1 MALIPSVHKPLFLIW
16 MLYSCAHKEEGSKK
30 GLKCGYV
37 IYEWPRRDM
46 KAGEEV
52 FCSYDYK
59 LDDAPPW
66 YQDLWSNRICKL
78 YKQQKVFWYLVIH
91 ILEIKEI
98 YFMLKTMSGSCHSNR
113 ALNVEICFE
122 CQIFVIVIFFNCGQV
137 LQFGAHSRYSL

>member
-1 MALIPSVHKPLFLIW
+1 MFFFAYFQYCIH
-16 MLYSCAHKEEGSKK
+16 AHIFKEEGSKK

-98 YFMLKTMSGSCHSNR
+98 YFILKTNIKKIIRGHSIT
-113 ALNVEICFE
+113 LWTKFYSIWTPGYPIVSYKTGMQIEI
-122 CQIFVIVIFFNCGQV
+122 
-137 LQFGAHSRYSL
+137 L